1 MSSNERVYIVTES
14 ELEEL
19 IAHKQTEA
27 LKTIYSIAKSNPNA
41 SWNELVVRSAEQLQN
56 PDSVPEQPAEPETV
70 AEVED
75 PQVVEEEDILFEAE
89 EDVLDMSD
97 ETEDSLL
104 EDSDDIDEDES
115 DEEADNIE
123 EDEPVEAEEDSDD
136 IDEDDDEDM
145 FEEPAPTTGVT
156 PLSSFRNNDSRMI
169 REASIF
175 DD

>member
-56 PDSVPEQPAEPETV
+56 PDSVPEQPAEPEPV

-75 PQVVEEEDILFEAE
+75 PQVVEEEEDILFEAE

-97 ETEDSLL
+97 ETEDFLL
-104 EDSDDIDEDES
+104 DDFDDIDEDES
-115 DEEADNIE
+115 DEDSDEIE
-123 EDEPVEAEEDSDD
+123 EGEPVEDDEDS
-136 IDEDDDEDM
+136 DEDM